1 MGSSIDKYY
10 DDEDS
15 RRKERLQEQQ
25 DKDKDWLQS
34 EGEKVRR
41 IRPESEE
48 FRDYVWI
55 LQNTEKILR
64 NRKLIDLLR

>member
-34 EGEKVRR
+34 EGE
-41 IRPESEE
+41 SEE

>member
-34 EGEKVRR
+34 EGE
-41 IRPESEE
+41 SEE

-64 NRKLIDLLR
+64 NRKLIDLLG